1 MTGQTTGLVRR
12 VVAAVA
18 TLVFAVPLLPGTS
31 WTSVPV
37 DPALDLGAYALV
49 RVDPGASGAVAAKAR
64 SAGAG
69 DVVALDAIDV
79 VIARL
84 SADALRALRTD
95 PRVAFIAADAVV
107 TTAGKRDRFESAAG
121 EPSPGVEVI
130 DAPEAWK
137 AATGKGITVAL
148 MDTGVARHPDL
159 ESSVLARF
167 DFVNDGATQPD
178 PSGHGTFVAGLIAA
192 HGKDFKGVAPDA
204 KLISLR
210 VLDGNG
216 NGSMHSV
223 LAAFDWLLHNRA
235 RYGIRVLNLSFG
247 APQSVSYHRELL
259 AGVVESAWFAGV
271 VVVTAAGNDG
281 PATGTVSSPG
291 TDPFVVTAGSLA
303 DQGTA
308 ERGDDRVSVFSGR
321 GPTKDGFEKPDV
333 LAPGE
338 HVVSLRVPGTEL
350 DRRSRS
356 DLRSES
362 RADSAASLYGRLT
375 GTSASSAMVAGVAA
389 LVLEAHRSY
398 TPTKVKGA
406 IVAGARKVTASKV
419 PSADADAALDT
430 KPARVN
436 EKLVPSAVLMRLLE
450 TSGEVLGEGVSWE
463 GVSWEGVSWE
473 SVSWEGVSWESV
485 SWEAVSWESVT
496 WEAVP

>member
-18 TLVFAVPLLPGTS
+18 TLLFAVPLLPGTS

-49 RVDPGASGAVAAKAR
+49 RVDPGASNTVAATAR
-64 SAGAG
+64 SAGAS
-69 DVVALDAIDV
+69 DVTALDAIDFV
-79 VIARL
+79 TARL
-84 SADALRALRTD
+84 SAEALRALRTD

-107 TTAGKRDRFESAAG
+107 TTAGKRDRFENAAAQ
-121 EPSPGVEVI
+121 PSPGVEVI
-130 DAPEAWK
+130 DAPQAWK
-137 AATGKGITVAL
+137 TATGKGITVAL

-159 ESSVLARF
+159 DGSVLARL
-167 DFVNDGATQPD
+167 DFVKDGATQPD

-216 NGSMHSV
+216 NGSMHSI

-235 RYGIRVLNLSFG
+235 KYGIRVLNLSFG

-271 VVVTAAGNDG
+271 AVVTAAGNDG
-281 PATGTVSSPG
+281 PAMGTVSSPG
-291 TDPFVVTAGSLA
+291 TDPFVLTAGSLA

-308 ERGDDRVSVFSGR
+308 ESRDDRLSVFSGR
-321 GPTKDGFEKPDV
+321 GPTRDGFEKPDV

-356 DLRSES
+356 DSRS
-362 RADSAASLYGRLT
+362 DSADSLYGRLT

-389 LVLEAHRSY
+389 LVLQAHRSY
-398 TPTKVKGA
+398 TPTNVKGA
-406 IVAGARKVTASKV
+406 IVAGARKVTASRV
-419 PSADADAALDT
+419 ASVDADAALDT

-436 EKLVPSAVLMRLLE
+436 ERLIPSAVLIRLLE
-450 TSGEVLGEGVSWE
+450 ASGQVLGEGVSWE
-463 GVSWEGVSWE
+463 GVSWEGISWE
-473 SVSWEGVSWESV
+473 SVSWEGISWESV
-485 SWEAVSWESVT
+485 SWEAVSWESVS
-496 WEAVP
+496 WETVR

>member
-1 MTGQTTGLVRR
+1 MTGQTNRLGRR

-18 TLVFAVPLLPGTS
+18 TLFLAIPVLPGTS

-37 DPALDLGAYALV
+37 DPALDLSAYALV
-49 RVDPGASGAVAAKAR
+49 RVDSGASRAVAAKAR

-69 DVVALDAIDV
+69 DVVALEAIDV
-79 VIARL
+79 VIGRL
-84 SADALRALRTD
+84 SNDALRALRTD
-95 PRVAFIAADAVV
+95 PRVAFIAADAVL
-107 TTAGKRDRFESAAG
+107 TAAGKGDHFEKG
-121 EPSPGVEVI
+121 GGQQSPGVAVI
-130 DAPEAWK
+130 DAPGAWPI
-137 AATGKGITVAL
+137 ATGKGITVAL

-159 ESSVLARF
+159 DGSVLARL
-167 DFVNDGATQPD
+167 DFVKDGARQPD
-178 PSGHGTFVAGLIAA
+178 PSGHGTFVAGLIAG
-192 HGKDFKGVAPDA
+192 HGKEFKGVAPDA

-223 LAAFDWLLHNRA
+223 LAAFDWLLDNRV

-247 APQSVSYHRELL
+247 ARQSVSYHRELL
-259 AGVVESAWFAGV
+259 AGVVESAHFAGV
-271 VVVTAAGNDG
+271 VVVSAAGNDG

-321 GPTKDGFEKPDV
+321 GPTRDGFEKPDV

-356 DLRSES
+356 ES
-362 RADSAASLYGRLT
+362 QDSTDSLYGRLT

-406 IVAGARKVTASKV
+406 IVGGARKVTASKT
-419 PSADADAALDT
+419 PAADADTALNV

-436 EKLVPSAVLMRLLE
+436 ERLIPSAVLIGILEKSGQLL
-450 TSGEVLGEGVSWE
+450 GAGVSWE
-463 GVSWEGVSWE
+463 GISWEGISWE

-485 SWEAVSWESVT
+485 SWEAVSWESVS